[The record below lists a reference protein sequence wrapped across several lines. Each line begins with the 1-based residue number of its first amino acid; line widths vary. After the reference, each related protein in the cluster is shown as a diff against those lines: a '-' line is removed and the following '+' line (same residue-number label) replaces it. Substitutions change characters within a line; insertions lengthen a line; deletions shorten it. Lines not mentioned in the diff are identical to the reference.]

1 MLNFFMLNF
10 CVEILAPIIMI
21 IAFILIVA
29 LFIAFIVNVL
39 GAMKKEEENNND
51 VCNEPKEDEYR
62 VQRAII
68 VLGDEKIEIE
78 VDNYDIDDNIVEIE
92 SIEGRVFI
100 TDIKNVLLISE

>member
-39 GAMKKEEENNND
+39 GAMKKEEENNN
-51 VCNEPKEDEYR
+51 NIN
-62 VQRAII
+62 II
-68 VLGDEKIEIE
+68 
-78 VDNYDIDDNIVEIE
+78 
-92 SIEGRVFI
+92 SIRG
-100 TDIKNVLLISE
+100 